1 MRLRGAAVRACMLAG
16 ALLSAASLHACARGR
31 IDETTTD
38 VPIAGRSPR
47 VDPEPVLDGAVDEWG
62 DPIKPTPDIP
72 EARVD
77 AAAPRDVGSTP
88 RDVMTAVDT
97 GACGAAGRP
106 CCPGSTCN
114 NNLRCVG
121 SVCAEASPCGAWNQ
135 PCCGVSACGPGLT
148 CGGGHCGA
156 TASCGASG
164 QPCCSGASQCIAR
177 QLCTSGTCRPCG
189 AAGQACCT
197 SVTPACNS
205 GLRCAA
211 NFCTP
216 G

>member
-1 MRLRGAAVRACMLAG
+1 MRLRGAVVRACLGAG
-16 ALLSAASLHACARGR
+16 ALLAAASLHACARGR

-38 VPIAGRSPR
+38 VPISGRSPR

-77 AAAPRDVGSTP
+77 AAAPRDVGSTG
-88 RDVMTAVDT
+88 RDVTTAVDT

-106 CCPGSTCN
+106 CCPGSTCS

-164 QPCCSGASQCIAR
+164 QGCCSGASQCVAR

-205 GLRCAA
+205 GLRCGLS
-211 NFCTP
+211 FCTP